1 MTLEQAGKRAHGAT
15 CYVTL
20 EPCCHTGRTGP
31 CTQAL
36 IKAGIT
42 RVVAAMQDPN
52 SLVSGQGFDQLVAA
66 GIPVESSLL
75 HAQAEGL
82 NPGFIMRMRHHRPFV
97 RCKLAMSLDGR
108 TAMASGESEWI
119 TGPAARRDVQFLR
132 ARSSAIMVGIGT
144 VLADDPSLNVR
155 EIDIGRQ
162 PLRVVVDPHLST
174 PPTARMLSLP
184 GRTLIATATYDADVE
199 ETLRRAGAEV
209 VHVAGQGDGVDLGAL
224 VGYLGQQEV
233 NEVLLETGATLSGA
247 MLRAGLIDEIVIYMA
262 PVLMGDGARGLF
274 HLPGLD
280 TMAQRVQLEI
290 KDIRAV
296 GEDWRIMAEVR
307 DTRYEIQG

>member
-1 MTLEQAGKRAHGAT
+1 
-15 CYVTL
+15 
-20 EPCCHTGRTGP
+20 
-31 CTQAL
+31 
-36 IKAGIT
+36 
-42 RVVAAMQDPN
+42 MQDPN
-52 SLVSGQGFDQLVAA
+52 PLVSGRGFDQLAAA
-66 GIPVESSLL
+66 GIVVESGLL
-75 HAQAEGL
+75 QAQAVGL
-82 NPGFIMRMRHHRPFV
+82 NPGFIMRMRYHRPFV

-174 PPTARMLSLP
+174 PPTARMLNLP
-184 GRTLIATATYDADVE
+184 GRTVIATATHGADVE
-199 ETLRRAGAEV
+199 EALKRAGAEV
-209 VHVAGQGDGVDLGAL
+209 AHLAGQGDGVDLGAL
-224 VGYLGQQEV
+224 MGYLEQQQV

-274 HLPGLD
+274 HLPRLD
-280 TMAQRVQLEI
+280 TMAQRVQLDI

-296 GEDWRIMAEVR
+296 GNDWRITAEVR
-307 DTRYEIQG
+307 DARYKIQG